1 MKHQIA
7 MFKFTL
13 GNGQS
18 IGPTA
23 LQTLWVRACQSPH
36 VSVGRQ
42 PAGTRGDDRPSYSLY
57 ASQHLENL
65 PQVEMR
71 LRRLLEE
78 SNLAASVVA
87 LHLPA

>member
-18 IGPTA
+18 IGPAA
-23 LQTLWVRACQSPH
+23 LRTLWERACQSAD

-42 PAGTRGDDRPSYSLY
+42 TSGFGDEGRATYSLY
-57 ASQHLENL
+57 ASQHLQDL
-65 PQVEMR
+65 PQVERR
-71 LRRLLEE
+71 LRGLLED
-78 SNLAASVVA
+78 SKLSAALIP
-87 LHLPA
+87 LHAA

>member
-18 IGPTA
+18 IGPAA
-23 LQTLWVRACQSPH
+23 LQEMWERCCGTTN

-42 PAGTRGDDRPSYSLY
+42 AESFGRGRATYSLY
-57 ASQHLENL
+57 APQQLSNL
-65 PQVEMR
+65 KQVEMR
-71 LRRLLEE
+71 LRRMLEDRML
-78 SNLAASVVA
+78 SASLIP
-87 LHLPA
+87 LHRE

>member
-18 IGPTA
+18 IGPAA
-23 LQTLWVRACQSPH
+23 LQKLWERCCGTTN

-42 PAGTRGDDRPSYSLY
+42 AESFGGNRVTYSLY
-57 ASQHLENL
+57 ASQHLPDLET
-65 PQVEMR
+65 VERR
-71 LRRLLEE
+71 LRHMLDDGKF
-78 SNLAASVVA
+78 AASLIP
-87 LHLPA
+87 LHRA